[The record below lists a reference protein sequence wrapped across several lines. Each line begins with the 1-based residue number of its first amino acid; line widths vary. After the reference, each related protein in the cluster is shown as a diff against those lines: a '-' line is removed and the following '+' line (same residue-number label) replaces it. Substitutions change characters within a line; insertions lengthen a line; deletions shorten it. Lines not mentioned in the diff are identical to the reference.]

1 MEKPMKKP
9 IEAYASFAI
18 LLIMTLVM
26 FAAVVSR
33 YVFNSSIVWAEELSR
48 YLFVWFVFISA
59 SYAVI
64 TKAHIRVEAL
74 NMIIPKKIRPY
85 VNLIGSFIWMLFSL
99 YISYLGFQYAF
110 NLYKQ
115 SATSAALNLPMGV
128 VYLGIPIGYFLMAI
142 RIFVVEILAVF
153 VKRKEGEK

>member
-115 SATSAALNLPMGV
+115 NATSAALNLPMGV

-142 RIFVVEILAVF
+142 RIFVVEILEVF

>member
-142 RIFVVEILAVF
+142 RIFVVEILDVF

>member
-9 IEAYASFAI
+9 IEAYASFSI

-110 NLYKQ
+110 NLYIQ

-142 RIFVVEILAVF
+142 RIFVVEILDIF

>member
-74 NMIIPKKIRPY
+74 NMIIPKK
-85 VNLIGSFIWMLFSL
+85 
-99 YISYLGFQYAF
+99 
-110 NLYKQ
+110 
-115 SATSAALNLPMGV
+115 
-128 VYLGIPIGYFLMAI
+128 
-142 RIFVVEILAVF
+142 FVHM
-153 VKRKEGEK
+153 

>member
-142 RIFVVEILAVF
+142 RIFVVEILDIF